1 MSNQSNDHQSVR
13 FLFDPAC
20 PWAYRASLWIREVA
34 EMLPLQVSWELFSL
48 EYVNRERL
56 EGPSLERLRQNR
68 QALRLLSR
76 AKEIEGNAGI
86 DALYLE
92 LGQAVHVRQESL
104 GDEAVLAR
112 ALTNVGLP
120 LTVLAETREDPRLD
134 SQLESSYASAV
145 ADKVFG
151 VPTLYVNESQKPFYG
166 PLISSVP
173 TGYDA
178 AKLWEHVSG
187 LATLPYFY
195 ELKSMH

>member
-13 FLFDPAC
+13 FLFDPTC

-134 SQLESSYASAV
+134 SQLESNYASAV
-145 ADKVFG
+145 AAKVFG

>member
-13 FLFDPAC
+13 FLFDPTC

-145 ADKVFG
+145 AAKVFG

>member
-13 FLFDPAC
+13 FLFDPTC

-120 LTVLAETREDPRLD
+120 LTVLAETRKDPRLD

-145 ADKVFG
+145 AAKVFG

>member
-13 FLFDPAC
+13 FLFDPTC

-92 LGQAVHVRQESL
+92 L
-104 GDEAVLAR
+104 
-112 ALTNVGLP
+112 
-120 LTVLAETREDPRLD
+120 
-134 SQLESSYASAV
+134 
-145 ADKVFG
+145 
-151 VPTLYVNESQKPFYG
+151 
-166 PLISSVP
+166 
-173 TGYDA
+173 
-178 AKLWEHVSG
+178 
-187 LATLPYFY
+187 
-195 ELKSMH
+195 

>member
-13 FLFDPAC
+13 FLFDPTC

-134 SQLESSYASAV
+134 SQLESSYASAM
-145 ADKVFG
+145 AAKVFG

>member
-13 FLFDPAC
+13 FLFDPTC

-104 GDEAVLAR
+104 VDEAVLAR

-134 SQLESSYASAV
+134 SQLESSYASAM
-145 ADKVFG
+145 AAKVFG